1 MPVDVRHDAATQ
13 RFVAEIDGQ
22 RAECD
27 YRLYEHDG
35 EVMFSHTYV
44 PPALRG
50 QGVAA
55 ELVRVALDWAR
66 ARPEGHARVQLR
78 APLHAGPPRDAR
90 PDGRG
95 VAR

>member
-66 ARPEGHARVQLR
+66 ARGLKVMPACSYVRRYMRGHPETLDLMAEE
-78 APLHAGPPRDAR
+78 
-90 PDGRG
+90 
-95 VAR
+95 

>member
-1 MPVDVRHDAATQ
+1 MALDIRHDPAKQ
-13 RFVAEIDGQ
+13 RFVAELDGQ

-55 ELVRVALDWAR
+55 ELVRAALAWAR
-66 ARPEGHARVQLR
+66 ARGLKVMPACSYVRSYMRRHPETLDLMAEE
-78 APLHAGPPRDAR
+78 
-90 PDGRG
+90 
-95 VAR
+95 